1 MPKSFVCEKLITRG
15 SMYGHFLHDGL
26 TRGRIRHRIIK
37 KDMEC
42 RFHIEQK
49 LQSHRKCIPANIS
62 GCLDTIFC
70 QDRPAWIE
78 RSAWILISWSA
89 RKGCESVCPDRCF
102 CLDAR
107 IDLPGYCQDTIH
119 HPGFFSTSLGPVSGG
134 HSPGDSRR

>member
-1 MPKSFVCEKLITRG
+1 
-15 SMYGHFLHDGL
+15 MYGHFPHDGL
-26 TRGRIRHRIIK
+26 TRGRIRDRIIK
-37 KDMEC
+37 KNMEC
-42 RFHIEQK
+42 QFHIEQK
-49 LQSHRKCIPANIS
+49 LQSRRKCIPANIS

-119 HPGFFSTSLGPVSGG
+119 HPVDPLECINHSLKYSMLVCLSQIGPRPKSDL
-134 HSPGDSRR
+134 P

>member
-1 MPKSFVCEKLITRG
+1 
-15 SMYGHFLHDGL
+15 MYGHFPHDGL
-26 TRGRIRHRIIK
+26 TRGRRRDRIIK
-37 KDMEC
+37 KQMEC

-49 LQSHRKCIPANIS
+49 LQSRRKCIPANIS
-62 GCLDTIFC
+62 GCLDTICC

-89 RKGCESVCPDRCF
+89 RNGCESVCPDRYF

-119 HPGFFSTSLGPVSGG
+119 HPAYPTYSIHITLRRMPNSIPNAVSIRTLLGY
-134 HSPGDSRR
+134 

>member
-1 MPKSFVCEKLITRG
+1 MPKSHFCEKLITRG
-15 SMYGHFLHDGL
+15 SMYGHLPYDGL
-26 TRGRIRHRIIK
+26 TRGRIRDRIVK
-37 KDMEC
+37 KNMEC
-42 RFHIEQK
+42 QFHIEQK
-49 LQSHRKCIPANIS
+49 LQSRRKCIPANIS
-62 GCLDTIFC
+62 RCLDTIFC

-119 HPGFFSTSLGPVSGG
+119 HPVISICIMITSSI
-134 HSPGDSRR
+134 

>member
-1 MPKSFVCEKLITRG
+1 
-15 SMYGHFLHDGL
+15 MYGHFPHDGL
-26 TRGRIRHRIIK
+26 TRGRIRDRIIK
-37 KDMEC
+37 KNMEC

-49 LQSHRKCIPANIS
+49 LQSRRKCIPANIS

-119 HPGFFSTSLGPVSGG
+119 HPVYLCNHTYFQMTLL
-134 HSPGDSRR
+134 DYLI

>member
-1 MPKSFVCEKLITRG
+1 
-15 SMYGHFLHDGL
+15 MYGHFPHDGL
-26 TRGRIRHRIIK
+26 TRGRIRDRIIK
-37 KDMEC
+37 KNMEC
-42 RFHIEQK
+42 QFHIEQK
-49 LQSHRKCIPANIS
+49 LQSRRKCIPANIS

-119 HPGFFSTSLGPVSGG
+119 QLIIRQMRNGHIYIYIYICIYCLLACDAWPTSI
-134 HSPGDSRR
+134 